1 MNSLCEQCP
10 KRLHVPA
17 REIIHETLISKRRS
31 TIRQLSR
38 TSPWKACDCGNL
50 SPPARP
56 GLPAHPPSQ
65 VTLRELVD
73 LQRSEAVQ
81 RSRTEECAGMRAP
94 ARSLGF
100 AWSLVDVTNSET
112 IGHEGELIYVT
123 LLVSQLTRDVHL
135 SCLL

>member
-10 KRLHVPA
+10 KHLHVPA
-17 REIIHETLISKRRS
+17 REIIHETSISKQRS

-38 TSPWKACDCGNL
+38 TSPWKACDCGN
-50 SPPARP
+50 S
-56 GLPAHPPSQ
+56 

-94 ARSLGF
+94 ARSLVDF

-112 IGHEGELIYVT
+112 LGHEGELIYVT